1 VYAPPRAPPPP
12 GFQPIFQWSARR
24 AFALRMNTLLSR
36 VGGGSVTGPSGAPG
50 ELMGGRGDD
59 DARLA
64 AAVSEFWKRLAMEA
78 QTPLGH
84 VYEKVRG
91 SALRDDLASKE
102 HLLERLVQLR
112 KSVTMADD
120 ELARLEEQRRK
131 SVPTTAAASPGAGMA
146 DAPQPPLSPSGPKSP
161 PGVDIPARRAM
172 LLATEKRLDALTR
185 RLDSMRERLEIVS
198 GIEERVQSATVA
210 AAAAAA
216 AFSAAEAG
224 SGPGQGLGL
233 GAGAGAGSDSRPG
246 PARSHSSPVQASP
259 PKRGLLQG
267 LSAAALA
274 ISSGGSAGK
283 GETSSPPPTES
294 LPLGIGQALD
304 SALLAGDLDIDAYV
318 ESLSG
323 LATSFLAL
331 QQQGKS

>member
-1 VYAPPRAPPPP
+1 
-12 GFQPIFQWSARR
+12 
-24 AFALRMNTLLSR
+24 MNTLLSR
-36 VGGGSVTGPSGAPG
+36 VGGGGGTGPSGAPG
-50 ELMGGRGDD
+50 EPAGGSGDD
-59 DARLA
+59 EARLV

-84 VYEKVRG
+84 VCDKVRG

-102 HLLERLVQLR
+102 RLLERLVQLR
-112 KSVTMADD
+112 KSVSMADD
-120 ELARLEEQRRK
+120 ELARLEEQRRA
-131 SVPTTAAASPGAGMA
+131 SHPATATASPGAAMA
-146 DAPQPPLSPSGPKSP
+146 DAAPQPPLSPTGPKSP

-210 AAAAAA
+210 AAAAS
-216 AFSAAEAG
+216 SAAEAG
-224 SGPGQGLGL
+224 SGPGRGLGL
-233 GAGAGAGSDSRPG
+233 GPGSGPGPGPHPRPGPGG
-246 PARSHSSPVQASP
+246 PARSHGSPVQASP

-283 GETSSPPPTES
+283 GEASSPPPTES

-304 SALLAGDLDIDAYV
+304 SALLDGDLDIDAYV

-323 LATSFLAL
+323 LATSFSAL
-331 QQQGKS
+331 KQQGRS